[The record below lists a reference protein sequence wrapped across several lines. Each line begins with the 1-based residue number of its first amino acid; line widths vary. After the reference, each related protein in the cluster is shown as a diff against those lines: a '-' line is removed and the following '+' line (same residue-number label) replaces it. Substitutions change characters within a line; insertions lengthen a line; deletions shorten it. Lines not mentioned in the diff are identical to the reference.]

1 VLGESL
7 GPVSDAPRRLHRRLP
22 GYRPTP
28 LRDLPGL
35 ARELGVGRLLVKDES
50 SRLGLPSFKALGAS
64 WALYRALEAHL
75 GQSLEP
81 FSDVAELAQRLAP
94 HLPLR
99 VVAATDGNHGRAVAA
114 MARHLGLKCRIFVPR
129 GTAAARIA
137 AIEAEGAACEVVPGD
152 YDAAV
157 ARSAAEAAGD
167 RSGRT
172 LVVSDTSWPGYEDVP
187 RWVSE
192 GYLTM
197 LLEVDEQLTAAGLPG
212 PDLVLVP
219 MGVGALA
226 AGVVRYYRRPG
237 LADPPAI
244 VGVEPVGAD
253 CVGQS
258 LRAKERRTLA
268 SYRPSIMA
276 GLNCETPSLVAW
288 PLVAAGL
295 NGAVAVEDEEA
306 AAAMVDL
313 ARFGV
318 VAGET
323 GAAALAGL
331 RVLLQGPGAEER
343 RAALSLG
350 PKATVLLLCTE
361 GATDPEAYRRL
372 VGRDPEDVAREGR
385 VGAEGAG
392 AEGAGAAGAGAAG
405 AGAAGAGKDGAP

>member
-1 VLGESL
+1 MLAATL
-7 GPVSDAPRRLHRRLP
+7 GPPDDAPMRFHRRLP
-22 GYRPTP
+22 GYEPTP
-28 LRDLPGL
+28 LRGLPAL
-35 ARELGVGRLLVKDES
+35 AEELGVGQVLLKDES

-64 WALYRALEAHL
+64 WALYRTLEAHL
-75 GQSLEP
+75 GRSLEP
-81 FSDVAELAQRLAP
+81 WANLGELAERLAP
-94 HLPLR
+94 ALPLR

-114 MARHLGLKCRIFVPR
+114 MARQLGLACRIFVPR

-137 AIEAEGAACEVVPGD
+137 AIEGEGASCEVVEGD

-157 ARSAAEAAGD
+157 ARSAAEAAED

-192 GYLTM
+192 GYSTM
-197 LLEVDEQLTAAGLPG
+197 LAEVDEALAARGEG
-212 PDLVLVP
+212 PVDLVVVP

-226 AGVVRYYRRPG
+226 AGVVRHYRRPG

-244 VGVEPVGAD
+244 LGVEPVGAD

-258 LRAKERRTLA
+258 LRAKERRTLRD
-268 SYRPSIMA
+268 YRPSIMA

-288 PLVAAGL
+288 PLVAGGL
-295 NGAVAVEDEEA
+295 SGAVAVTDEEA
-306 AAAMVDL
+306 AAAMVAL
-313 ARFGV
+313 AAQGV

-331 RVLLQGPGAEER
+331 RVVLDGPGAAER
-343 RAALSLG
+343 RRLLRAG
-350 PKATVLLLCTE
+350 PGQRVLLLCTE

-372 VGRDPEDVAREGR
+372 VGRDPEAVA
-385 VGAEGAG
+385 AG
-392 AEGAGAAGAGAAG
+392 GAAS
-405 AGAAGAGKDGAP
+405 